1 MDFIS
6 WLEALPPET
15 VAKLY
20 CSHWACQ
27 AVLRG
32 LPPVAKHYVLRL
44 LYLDGPVATGESLL
58 VFHVESTTWPTIACF
73 EVICPQA
80 WWNHGPPQRQRQ
92 SIAQQSAV

>member
-20 CSHWACQ
+20 SSHWACQ

-44 LYLDGPVATGESLL
+44 LFLDAPIAVGEVILGN
-58 VFHVESTTWPTIACF
+58 IACS
-73 EVICPQA
+73 VQPC
-80 WWNHGPPQRQRQ
+80 
-92 SIAQQSAV
+92 